1 VATRAWKHNVGN
13 LGRSRGRPYNYY
25 VHADRNGEVF
35 GPEPLGKTSVLLN
48 GGTILKIGAART
60 PDSSS

>member
-1 VATRAWKHNVGN
+1 MWETWGGHGAAPTITMFR
-13 LGRSRGRPYNYY
+13 LIE
-25 VHADRNGEVF
+25 NGEVF